1 MSKYNLQTCLLAGK
15 TDLGHTD
22 ILKTF
27 NQNNHSFTIKIKN
40 YILMIF
46 KNIQRI
52 AFIKNVK
59 KTGIFIYS

>member
-27 NQNNHSFTIKIKN
+27 NQNNHPSSIKIKN
-40 YILMIF
+40 YIL
-46 KNIQRI
+46 
-52 AFIKNVK
+52 
-59 KTGIFIYS
+59 TIFILKITEKSLYLYTSNIN